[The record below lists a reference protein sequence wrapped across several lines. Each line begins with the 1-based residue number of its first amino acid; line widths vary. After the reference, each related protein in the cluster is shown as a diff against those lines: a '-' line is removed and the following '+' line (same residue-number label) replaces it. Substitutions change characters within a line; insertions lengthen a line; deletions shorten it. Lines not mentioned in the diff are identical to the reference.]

1 MKKCIIFASHI
12 PTPDKL
18 FIGVESL
25 NKFVES
31 FSDYDIYVGI
41 NNSCQAWYDCL
52 AQYSKKLNLF
62 QETTPEHLLIDSDAS
77 AFQSALRLLK
87 KSGNKYEI
95 YWFGH
100 TQGATSGSHE
110 IRNEITNI
118 FWNKKKIIEQKIIK
132 DGFSIYS
139 PFMGTCSDRN
149 GNVDEKQMNSSLS
162 LFIDGYENNGL
173 SSYFTFWIHRGEI
186 INRFIENSKEIFFN
200 YKLINFKINNEG
212 NTIDKYFFERDFPMI
227 YQKIIKTPK
236 PLFHKLLLHNQKHFD
251 YVISRCT
258 HLKF

>member
-18 FIGVESL
+18 FVGVELL

-31 FSDYDIYVGI
+31 FSDHDIYVGI

-52 AQYSKKLNLF
+52 EQYSKTLNLF

-77 AFQSALRLLK
+77 AFQSALRLLRNT
-87 KSGNKYEI
+87 GNKYGI

-100 TQGATSGSHE
+100 TKGATSSSHQIRHE
-110 IRNEITNI
+110 ISNI
-118 FWNKKKIIEQKIIK
+118 FWNKKMIIEKKIIEER
-132 DGFSIYS
+132 FAMYS

-149 GNVDEKQMNSSLS
+149 GDVNEKQMNLSLS
-162 LFIDGYENNGL
+162 LFINGYENNGL
-173 SSYFTFWIHRGEI
+173 SSYYAFWVHCGEI
-186 INRFIENSKEIFFN
+186 INRFIGESKDIFFSN
-200 YKLINFKINNEG
+200 KLINFKINDKG
-212 NTIDKYFFERDFPMI
+212 DAIDRYFFERDFPMI
-227 YQKIIKTPK
+227 YQKFLKNPK
-236 PLFHKLLLHNQKHFD
+236 ILFHKLLLHNRRHRD
-251 YVISRCT
+251 YVISRCK